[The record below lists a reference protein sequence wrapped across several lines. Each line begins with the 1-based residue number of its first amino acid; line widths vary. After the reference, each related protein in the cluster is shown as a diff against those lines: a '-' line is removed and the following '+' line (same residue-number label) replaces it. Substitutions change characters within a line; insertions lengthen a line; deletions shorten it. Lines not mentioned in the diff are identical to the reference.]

1 MHTRTRPV
9 KMAGTLQRRCANCHC
24 VVSTG
29 AIFGVWFFT
38 VKQGIGLRFHDMP
51 TRLPFDQLLVPVR
64 QISARITA
72 ARLAG
77 YSSGLVFLPLA
88 PSEADWRAL
97 PHGAVLRGLFANKV
111 RKAGDCFH
119 LRVGARAQTLLIVA
133 CLADE
138 AGTFERLQAAGKL
151 ARSALDGEPQSL
163 LLWQQGCP
171 EEAANATLSATIA
184 ALEAAAF
191 RFASFKSKPKRRM
204 HLARI
209 DIAPGRKLPEL
220 DLTLATSAG
229 NNLARWLTALPPNTL
244 DARGYRRFLQE
255 LARRLKLGF
264 KFYGETD
271 LKRLGA
277 GAFLAVARGNG
288 TRDAGIAH
296 LSYRPRGAAS
306 RGSRTGAVSRGS
318 RTGAALSLV
327 GKGVCFDTGG
337 TNLKPHKS
345 MLDMHTD
352 MEGSAVAVGSL
363 YALHALRS
371 PLAVDCWLAITENR
385 IGPLAYKPQDVV
397 RAFNG
402 TTIQVIHTD
411 AEGRMILAD
420 ALGLAAARKPRA
432 IIDYATLTGACVYAL
447 TERYSGAFTNRP
459 EARDLIESAGSSSG
473 ERVWCFPMDAD
484 FDTDLES
491 GVADIM
497 QCAADG
503 KGDHILA
510 ARFLSRF
517 VPKEIAW
524 LHLDLAAGSRHGGL
538 GHIATEITGFGVRY
552 TLDLL
557 RRGWPPAR

>member
-1 MHTRTRPV
+1 
-9 KMAGTLQRRCANCHC
+9 
-24 VVSTG
+24 
-29 AIFGVWFFT
+29 
-38 VKQGIGLRFHDMP
+38 MP
-51 TRLPFDQLLVPVR
+51 IRLPLDLLLVPVR
-64 QISARITA
+64 QVGARKTA
-72 ARLAG
+72 SLLAR
-77 YSSGLVFLPLA
+77 YSSALLFLPLA
-88 PSEADWRAL
+88 PTEADWQAL
-97 PHGAVLRGLFANKV
+97 PHGAVLRRLYARKV

-119 LRVGARAQTLLIVA
+119 LRVGAQAQTLLTVA
-133 CLADE
+133 CMADE
-138 AGTFERLQAAGKL
+138 ASTFERLQAAGKL
-151 ARSALDGEPQSL
+151 ARSALDGEPQTL
-163 LLWQQGCP
+163 LLWQQGCA
-171 EEAANATLSATIA
+171 ESAADATLNACVA

-191 RFASFKSKPKRRM
+191 RFASFKSKPKPREPLR
-204 HLARI
+204 RI
-209 DIAPGRKLPEL
+209 DIGSARKLPEL
-220 DLTLATSAG
+220 DLTLATAAG

-244 DARGYRRFLQE
+244 DARGYRRLLEE

-264 KFYGETD
+264 KFYGEAQ

-277 GAFLAVARGNG
+277 GAFLAVSQGNG
-288 TRDAGIAH
+288 TRDAGIVH
-296 LSYRPRGAAS
+296 LVYRPGVATPGGRGA
-306 RGSRTGAVSRGS
+306 GSV
-318 RTGAALSLV
+318 SLV
-327 GKGVCFDTGG
+327 GKGICFDTGG

-371 PLAVDCWLAITENR
+371 PLTVDCWLAITENR

-397 RAFNG
+397 RAHNG

-411 AEGRMILAD
+411 AEGRMVLAD
-420 ALGLAAARKPRA
+420 TLSLAADRKPRA

-459 EARDLIESAGSSSG
+459 EARELIESAGQSSG

-491 GVADIM
+491 SVADVL
-497 QCAADG
+497 QCATDG

-510 ARFLSRF
+510 ARFLNRF

-538 GHIATEITGFGVRY
+538 AHIASEITGFGVRY

-557 RRGWPPAR
+557 RRGWPPAPARTTARARVSRRTAQVPRRSGAPRGSRARAAAAARE

>member
-1 MHTRTRPV
+1 
-9 KMAGTLQRRCANCHC
+9 MAGTLQRRCANCQRY
-24 VVSTG
+24 
-29 AIFGVWFFT
+29 IFGVWFFT
-38 VKQGIGLRFHDMP
+38 VKQGIGLQFHDMP
-51 TRLPFDQLLVPVR
+51 TRLALDQLLVPVR
-64 QISARITA
+64 QIGARISVSLL
-72 ARLAG
+72 AR
-77 YSSGLVFLPLA
+77 YSSALVFLPLA
-88 PSEADWRAL
+88 PTEADWRAL
-97 PHGAVLRGLFANKV
+97 PHGGVLRGLYADKV
-111 RKAGDCFH
+111 HKAGDCFH
-119 LRVGARAQTLLIVA
+119 LRVGTRAQTLLIVA

-138 AGTFERLQAAGKL
+138 ASTFERLLAAGKL
-151 ARSALDGEPQSL
+151 ARSALDGEPLSL
-163 LLWQQGCP
+163 LLWQQGC
-171 EEAANATLSATIA
+171 AAQSANATLSATVA

-191 RFASFKSKPKRRM
+191 RFASFKSKPKPRKR
-204 HLARI
+204 LGRI
-209 DIAPGRKLPEL
+209 DLASAKKLPEL
-220 DLTLATSAG
+220 DLTLATAAG

-244 DARGYRRFLQE
+244 DARGYRRILQE
-255 LARRLKLGF
+255 LARRLRMRF

-277 GAFLAVARGNG
+277 GAFLAVSRGNG
-288 TRDAGIAH
+288 TRDAGIVH
-296 LSYRPRGAAS
+296 LSYRPRGVAAS
-306 RGSRTGAVSRGS
+306 
-318 RTGAALSLV
+318 ALSLV
-327 GKGVCFDTGG
+327 GKGICFDTGG

-352 MEGSAVAVGSL
+352 MQGSAVALGSL

-371 PLAVDCWLAITENR
+371 PQAVDCWLAITENR

-397 RAFNG
+397 RAYNG

-411 AEGRMILAD
+411 AEGRMVLAD
-420 ALGLAAARKPRA
+420 ALSLAAARKPRA

-459 EARDLIESAGSSSG
+459 EARDLIESAGASSG

-491 GVADIM
+491 SVADVL
-497 QCAADG
+497 QCATDG

-517 VPKEIAW
+517 VPKEIPW

-538 GHIATEITGFGVRY
+538 AHIGTEITGFGVRY

-557 RRGWPPAR
+557 RRGWPPAAGARAPAAAPP